1 MHVPFLRRASVGAR
15 LAALSSALFALLFA
29 AFVWALTHAASG
41 QIADQVHARIDE
53 KDRSIAAMIAL
64 FDEALTA
71 EASRAMTLF
80 ASFLPAGYALDA
92 ARTIDVAGVATP
104 ALTAGGQTLN
114 LDFSIPDQFLQKS
127 GAIATIFARRG
138 DDFVRVTTSLKKQD
152 GSRAIGTLLD
162 RKGPAYAPLV
172 AGRTYTGLATLFGK
186 RYITQYKP
194 IADASGAI
202 VGALFVGI
210 DVGAEM
216 RLVENGIRQLKIGE
230 HGYYFVL
237 DASDG
242 PARGTLLVH
251 PARAGQRADDA
262 AAPYAQMLAAREGQL
277 SYTSTDAAA
286 GDDGPRAKFVSFV
299 TVPQWQWL
307 VGGIAIDDEVMAG
320 MRATRNRFAAI
331 GCAFVLAF
339 AALFVAVVKR
349 VVSRPL
355 DAAAHASER
364 FAAGDLS
371 VRIGAHG
378 KHDKHDK
385 HGKHDARDGA
395 ARPPASG
402 RNDEIGRLVRAVDGI
417 GDGLARIVAQV
428 RRGAADIAHGSVRI
442 GAHGKHDKHDKHDK
456 HGKHDARDGAARP
469 PASGRN
475 DEIGRLVRA
484 VDGIGDGLARIVA
497 QVRRGAA
504 DIAHG
509 TVTIAAGSSDMAAR
523 IATQASSVEQTAASM
538 EQITAAVQ
546 QNADHAAQASAL
558 ATGASSAAT
567 TGGAAVQRVVAT
579 MGDIQGV
586 ARRIAEITGVIEGIA
601 FQTNILALN
610 AAVEAARAGEHG
622 RGFAV
627 VASEVRA
634 LAQRSA
640 AAAKEID
647 ALVGESATTA
657 EHGFRIAEDA
667 RAAMQDIVARV
678 DQVRAIIAEISAA
691 SREQSSGIEQVNL
704 AVTQIGAAT
713 QQNATLIADAERAAA
728 ELRDEAA
735 QLAHA
740 VSVFRLAADEGV
752 LDAR

>member
-104 ALTAGGQTLN
+104 ALTAGGQMLN

-262 AAPYAQMLAAREGQL
+262 AAPYAQMLAAKEGQL

-402 RNDEIGRLVRAVDGI
+402 R
-417 GDGLARIVAQV
+417 
-428 RRGAADIAHGSVRI
+428 S
-442 GAHGKHDKHDKHDK
+442 
-456 HGKHDARDGAARP
+456 
-469 PASGRN
+469 

-728 ELRDEAA
+728 ALRDEAA

-740 VSVFRLAADEGV
+740 VSVFRLAADEPT

>member
-402 RNDEIGRLVRAVDGI
+402 RSDEIGRLVRAV
-417 GDGLARIVAQV
+417 
-428 RRGAADIAHGSVRI
+428 
-442 GAHGKHDKHDKHDK
+442 
-456 HGKHDARDGAARP
+456 
-469 PASGRN
+469 N
-475 DEIGRLVRA
+475 
-484 VDGIGDGLARIVA
+484 GIGDGLARIVA

-728 ELRDEAA
+728 ALRDEAA

>member
-385 HGKHDARDGA
+385 HDARDGA

-402 RNDEIGRLVRAVDGI
+402 R
-417 GDGLARIVAQV
+417 
-428 RRGAADIAHGSVRI
+428 S
-442 GAHGKHDKHDKHDK
+442 
-456 HGKHDARDGAARP
+456 
-469 PASGRN
+469 

-728 ELRDEAA
+728 ALRDEAA

-740 VSVFRLAADEGV
+740 VSVFRLAADEPT

>member
-15 LAALSSALFALLFA
+15 LAALSSALFAVLFA
-29 AFVWALTHAASG
+29 AFVWALTHAAG
-41 QIADQVHARIDE
+41 NQVADQVHARIDE

-262 AAPYAQMLAAREGQL
+262 AAPYAQMLAAKEGQL

-378 KHDKHDK
+378 KHDKH
-385 HGKHDARDGA
+385 GKHDARDGA

-402 RNDEIGRLVRAVDGI
+402 R
-417 GDGLARIVAQV
+417 
-428 RRGAADIAHGSVRI
+428 S
-442 GAHGKHDKHDKHDK
+442 
-456 HGKHDARDGAARP
+456 
-469 PASGRN
+469 

-728 ELRDEAA
+728 ALRDEAA

>member
-210 DVGAEM
+210 DIGAEM

-286 GDDGPRAKFVSFV
+286 GDDGPRAKFMSFV

-371 VRIGAHG
+371 VRIGAH
-378 KHDKHDK
+378 DKHDK

-402 RNDEIGRLVRAVDGI
+402 R
-417 GDGLARIVAQV
+417 
-428 RRGAADIAHGSVRI
+428 S
-442 GAHGKHDKHDKHDK
+442 
-456 HGKHDARDGAARP
+456 
-469 PASGRN
+469 

-627 VASEVRA
+627 VAGEVRA

-728 ELRDEAA
+728 ALRDEAA

-740 VSVFRLAADEGV
+740 VSVFRLVADEPT

>member
-378 KHDKHDK
+378 KHGK
-385 HGKHDARDGA
+385 HG
-395 ARPPASG
+395 
-402 RNDEIGRLVRAVDGI
+402 
-417 GDGLARIVAQV
+417 
-428 RRGAADIAHGSVRI
+428 
-442 GAHGKHDKHDKHDK
+442 KHDKHDK

-469 PASGRN
+469 PASGRS

-728 ELRDEAA
+728 ALRDEAA

>member
-378 KHDKHDK
+378 KHDKHD
-385 HGKHDARDGA
+385 ARDGA

-402 RNDEIGRLVRAVDGI
+402 R
-417 GDGLARIVAQV
+417 
-428 RRGAADIAHGSVRI
+428 S
-442 GAHGKHDKHDKHDK
+442 
-456 HGKHDARDGAARP
+456 
-469 PASGRN
+469 

-728 ELRDEAA
+728 ALRDEAA

-740 VSVFRLAADEGV
+740 VSVFRLAADEPT

>member
-378 KHDKHDK
+378 KHDKHD
-385 HGKHDARDGA
+385 ARDGA

-402 RNDEIGRLVRAVDGI
+402 R
-417 GDGLARIVAQV
+417 
-428 RRGAADIAHGSVRI
+428 S
-442 GAHGKHDKHDKHDK
+442 
-456 HGKHDARDGAARP
+456 
-469 PASGRN
+469 

-627 VASEVRA
+627 VAGEVRA

-691 SREQSSGIEQVNL
+691 SREQSGGIEQVNL

-728 ELRDEAA
+728 ALRDEAA
-735 QLAHA
+735 QLAQA
-740 VSVFRLAADEGV
+740 VSVFRLAADEPT

>member
-15 LAALSSALFALLFA
+15 LAALSSALFAVLFA
-29 AFVWALTHAASG
+29 AFVWALTHAAG
-41 QIADQVHARIDE
+41 NQVADQVHARIDE

-262 AAPYAQMLAAREGQL
+262 AAPYAQMLAAKEGQL

-378 KHDKHDK
+378 KHDKH
-385 HGKHDARDGA
+385 GKHDARDGA

-402 RNDEIGRLVRAVDGI
+402 R
-417 GDGLARIVAQV
+417 
-428 RRGAADIAHGSVRI
+428 S
-442 GAHGKHDKHDKHDK
+442 
-456 HGKHDARDGAARP
+456 
-469 PASGRN
+469 

-691 SREQSSGIEQVNL
+691 SREQSGGIEQVNL

-728 ELRDEAA
+728 ALRDEAA

-740 VSVFRLAADEGV
+740 VSVFRLAADEPT

>member
-138 DDFVRVTTSLKKQD
+138 DDFIRVTTSLKKQD

-172 AGRTYTGLATLFGK
+172 AGRTYTGLAMLFGK

-262 AAPYAQMLAAREGQL
+262 AAPYAQMLAAKEGQL

-307 VGGIAIDDEVMAG
+307 VGGIAIDDEVMAD

-371 VRIGAHG
+371 VRIGAH
-378 KHDKHDK
+378 DKHDK

-402 RNDEIGRLVRAVDGI
+402 R
-417 GDGLARIVAQV
+417 
-428 RRGAADIAHGSVRI
+428 S
-442 GAHGKHDKHDKHDK
+442 
-456 HGKHDARDGAARP
+456 
-469 PASGRN
+469 

-567 TGGAAVQRVVAT
+567 TGGTAVQRVVAT

-691 SREQSSGIEQVNL
+691 SREQSGGIEQVNL

-728 ELRDEAA
+728 ALRDEAA

>member
-92 ARTIDVAGVATP
+92 ARTIDVAGTATP
-104 ALTAGGQTLN
+104 TLTAGGQTLN

-307 VGGIAIDDEVMAG
+307 VGGIAIDDEVMAD

-378 KHDKHDK
+378 AHGKHGKHDKHD
-385 HGKHDARDGA
+385 KHDARDGA

-402 RNDEIGRLVRAVDGI
+402 R
-417 GDGLARIVAQV
+417 
-428 RRGAADIAHGSVRI
+428 S
-442 GAHGKHDKHDKHDK
+442 
-456 HGKHDARDGAARP
+456 
-469 PASGRN
+469 

-610 AAVEAARAGEHG
+610 AAVEAARA
-622 RGFAV
+622 R
-627 VASEVRA
+627 ASTAAASRSSPPRCA
-634 LAQRSA
+634 RSRSA
-640 AAAKEID
+640 ARRRPRRSTRS
-647 ALVGESATTA
+647 SANRRRRPSTA
-657 EHGFRIAEDA
+657 SGSPRTRARRCRTSSRASIRYARSSPRSA
-667 RAAMQDIVARV
+667 RRRANSRAA
-678 DQVRAIIAEISAA
+678 S
-691 SREQSSGIEQVNL
+691 SR
-704 AVTQIGAAT
+704 
-713 QQNATLIADAERAAA
+713 
-728 ELRDEAA
+728 
-735 QLAHA
+735 
-740 VSVFRLAADEGV
+740 
-752 LDAR
+752 

>member
-378 KHDKHDK
+378 KHDKHD
-385 HGKHDARDGA
+385 ARDGA

-402 RNDEIGRLVRAVDGI
+402 R
-417 GDGLARIVAQV
+417 
-428 RRGAADIAHGSVRI
+428 S
-442 GAHGKHDKHDKHDK
+442 
-456 HGKHDARDGAARP
+456 
-469 PASGRN
+469 

-728 ELRDEAA
+728 ALRDEAA

>member
-262 AAPYAQMLAAREGQL
+262 AAPYAQMLAAKEGQL

-307 VGGIAIDDEVMAG
+307 VGGIAIDDEVMAD

-371 VRIGAHG
+371 VRIGAH
-378 KHDKHDK
+378 DKHDK

-402 RNDEIGRLVRAVDGI
+402 R
-417 GDGLARIVAQV
+417 
-428 RRGAADIAHGSVRI
+428 S
-442 GAHGKHDKHDKHDK
+442 
-456 HGKHDARDGAARP
+456 
-469 PASGRN
+469 

-567 TGGAAVQRVVAT
+567 TGGTAVQRVVAT

-691 SREQSSGIEQVNL
+691 SREQSGGIEQVNL

-728 ELRDEAA
+728 ALRDEAA